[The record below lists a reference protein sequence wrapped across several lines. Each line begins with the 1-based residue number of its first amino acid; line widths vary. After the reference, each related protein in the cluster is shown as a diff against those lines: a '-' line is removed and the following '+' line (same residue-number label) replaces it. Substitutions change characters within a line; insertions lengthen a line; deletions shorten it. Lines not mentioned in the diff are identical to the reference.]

1 MCFKTLAIYFKHGPP
16 YRHQPAAPR
25 ARLAWC
31 GPFEIVAAAARSGP
45 QTAKPPARLGVVP
58 TQGRGATTPPPRF
71 LPGGGGGPRGR
82 NTAIIIQG
90 RFSAPGTLAGKIAR
104 QTRQKKG
111 KAATRP
117 QGLALPFFWAAQAA
131 QTLAPQGL
139 AGASARPRR
148 PGGRTAARAGAG
160 RRHRTRHRPCAVGL
174 PGVWMAARH
183 RCRARQRFCPVAVLP
198 GTCGPQAAPGGVG
211 AGAGGQRPG
220 APDSAFRSGRCFML
234 DKVTGYSFRIAAIL
248 PRASLT

>member
-1 MCFKTLAIYFKHGPP
+1 M
-16 YRHQPAAPR
+16 
-25 ARLAWC
+25 
-31 GPFEIVAAAARSGP
+31 AAAARSGP

-58 TQGRGATTPPPRF
+58 TQGRGATTPPSRF
-71 LPGGGGGPRGR
+71 VPGGGGGPRGR
-82 NTAIIIQG
+82 NTATTIQG

-183 RCRARQRFCPVAVLP
+183 RAGQDSGFVRWLSCPVRAAHRPHRAGWGLGP
-198 GTCGPQAAPGGVG
+198 GAKGRGPQIQPSV
-211 AGAGGQRPG
+211 PG
-220 APDSAFRSGRCFML
+220 AALCWI
-234 DKVTGYSFRIAAIL
+234 K
-248 PRASLT
+248 